1 MKLTAIYFKNI
12 LPSNITPKTF
22 KRKYNI
28 IQMIKMRIAL
38 RLLIFWT
45 IMENAQ
51 PPPKLWN
58 PTPLS
63 PTESEYF
70 EIVGQISPI
79 REEF

>member
-45 IMENAQ
+45 IMENAT
-51 PPPKLWN
+51 PPPKFWN
-58 PTPLS
+58 PP
-63 PTESEYF
+63 PPESEYF

-79 REEF
+79 REAF

>member
-45 IMENAQ
+45 IMENAP
-51 PPPKLWN
+51 PPPKFWN
-58 PTPLS
+58 PPQKVNILKLS
-63 PTESEYF
+63 VKF
-70 EIVGQISPI
+70 
-79 REEF
+79 RL